1 MKMMIKKN
9 NSIKYNYIFNEIS
22 KYGYIDEE
30 HGILNIDKIKEIA
43 FNVLSNYDVEYCYL
57 FGSYPKGT
65 AKDTSDVDLL
75 VSTKITGIAFFGL
88 AERLKEELHKKGD
101 IVNIEQLNNNQA
113 LLNEILKDGIKIY
126 LK

>member
-1 MKMMIKKN
+1 M
-9 NSIKYNYIFNEIS
+9 
-22 KYGYIDEE
+22 
-30 HGILNIDKIKEIA
+30 
-43 FNVLSNYDVEYCYL
+43 

-75 VSTKITGIAFFGL
+75 VSTKITGMPFFGL